1 MRIFVTQI
9 ILSRMKKLII
19 LLLLFCFFKA
29 SAQTIINKAFG
40 AGFELG
46 IPANS
51 VFNIGTGASAKFEL
65 PITSP
70 VSLSLTGGITSMFY
84 KSNLFNSSRTPGA
97 AVFVPLKA
105 GVRYFFNRG
114 VYAEGEAGTVIEANY
129 SKQSVFVFSI
139 GPGFIAPVGERN
151 GIDISFRYED
161 WANQVRQTAIHI
173 AYRFGL

>member
-1 MRIFVTQI
+1 
-9 ILSRMKKLII
+9 MKKL
-19 LLLLFCFFKA
+19 LLPLLVFFCI
-29 SAQTIINKAFG
+29 SAQAQTTITKAFS

-46 IPANS
+46 IPANG
-51 VFNIGTGASAKFEL
+51 VFNIGTGASANFEF
-65 PITSP
+65 PIVSP

-84 KSNLFNSSRTPGA
+84 KSNLFYSSRTPGA
-97 AVFVPLKA
+97 AVYVPLKA

-114 VYAEGEAGTVIEANY
+114 VYAEGEAGTAIETNY
-129 SKQSVFVFSI
+129 GKQSVFAFSI
-139 GPGFIAPVGERN
+139 GPGFIAPVGEKN

>member
-1 MRIFVTQI
+1 
-9 ILSRMKKLII
+9 MKKLVI
-19 LLLLFCFFKA
+19 LLLLFSFFKA
-29 SAQTIINKAFG
+29 SAQTTITKAFS

-46 IPANS
+46 IPANG
-51 VFNIGTGASAKFEL
+51 VFNIGTAASAKFEL
-65 PITSP
+65 PIASP

-97 AVFVPLKA
+97 VLFIPLKA

-114 VYAEGEAGTVIEANY
+114 VYAEGEAGTAIETNY
-129 SKQSVFVFSI
+129 SKQSVFAFSI
-139 GPGFIAPVGERN
+139 GPGFIAPIGEKN
-151 GIDISFRYED
+151 GIDIGFRYED

>member
-1 MRIFVTQI
+1 
-9 ILSRMKKLII
+9 MKKLVI
-19 LLLLFCFFKA
+19 LLFLFCFFKA
-29 SAQTIINKAFG
+29 SAQTTINKAFS

-65 PITSP
+65 PIASP

-84 KSNLFNSSRTPGA
+84 KSNLFSSSRTPGA

-114 VYAEGEAGTVIEANY
+114 VYAEGEVGTAIETNY
-129 SKQSVFVFSI
+129 SKQSVFAFSI
-139 GPGFIAPVGERN
+139 GPGFIAPIGEKN

>member
-1 MRIFVTQI
+1 
-9 ILSRMKKLII
+9 MKKLII
-19 LLLLFCFFKA
+19 LLLLFCSFKLSV
-29 SAQTIINKAFG
+29 SAQTALTKAFS

-46 IPANS
+46 IPANG
-51 VFNIGTGASAKFEL
+51 VFNIGTGASARFEL
-65 PITSP
+65 PVASP

-114 VYAEGEAGTVIEANY
+114 VYAEGEAGTAIETNY
-129 SKQSVFVFSI
+129 SKQSVFAFSI
-139 GPGFIAPVGERN
+139 GPGFIAPIGEKN
-151 GIDISFRYED
+151 GVDISFRYED

>member
-1 MRIFVTQI
+1 
-9 ILSRMKKLII
+9 MKKLII
-19 LLLLFCFFKA
+19 LLLLFCSFKLSV
-29 SAQTIINKAFG
+29 SAQTALTKAFS

-46 IPANS
+46 IPANG
-51 VFNIGTGASAKFEL
+51 VFNIGTGASARFEL
-65 PITSP
+65 PVASP

-114 VYAEGEAGTVIEANY
+114 VYAEGEGGTAIETNY
-129 SKQSVFVFSI
+129 SKQSVFAFSI
-139 GPGFIAPVGERN
+139 GPGFIAPIGEKN
-151 GIDISFRYED
+151 GVDISFRYED

>member
-1 MRIFVTQI
+1 
-9 ILSRMKKLII
+9 MKKLVV
-19 LLLLFCFFKA
+19 LLLLFSFFKA
-29 SAQTIINKAFG
+29 SAQTTITKAFS

-65 PITSP
+65 PIASP

-97 AVFVPLKA
+97 AVFIPLKA

-114 VYAEGEAGTVIEANY
+114 VYAEGEAGTAIETNY
-129 SKQSVFVFSI
+129 NKQSVFAFSI
-139 GPGFIAPVGERN
+139 GPGFIAPVGEKN

>member
-1 MRIFVTQI
+1 MCTFVTQDL
-9 ILSRMKKLII
+9 LSRMKKLII
-19 LLLLFCFFKA
+19 LLLLFCCFKA
-29 SAQTIINKAFG
+29 SAQAIINKAFS
-40 AGFELG
+40 AAFELG
-46 IPANS
+46 IPSNS

-65 PITSP
+65 PIASP

-114 VYAEGEAGTVIEANY
+114 VYAEGEAGTAIETNY
-129 SKQSVFVFSI
+129 AKQNVFAFSI
-139 GPGFIAPVGERN
+139 GPGFIAPVGEKN